1 MTGKGKVENFD
12 DLDTIDEDQWGEE
25 TDSAVASEG
34 GASSPEDALRGAKKR
49 SSGGLLFGLV
59 LISLL
64 GGGSWYAYQNRLI
77 PGLETE
83 KSVSAVS
90 AS

>member
-34 GASSPEDALRGAKKR
+34 ALPRLKTLCAVLKR
-49 SSGGLLFGLV
+49 GLLVDCYLAWF
-59 LISLL
+59 
-64 GGGSWYAYQNRLI
+64 
-77 PGLETE
+77 
-83 KSVSAVS
+83 
-90 AS
+90 